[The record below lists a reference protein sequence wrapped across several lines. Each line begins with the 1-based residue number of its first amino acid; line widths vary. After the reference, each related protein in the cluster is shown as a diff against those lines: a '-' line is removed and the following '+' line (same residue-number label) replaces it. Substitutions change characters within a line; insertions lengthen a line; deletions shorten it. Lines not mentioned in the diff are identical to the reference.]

1 MKELEHPYKSEYV
14 ISKKKQIKRL
24 LLEEKNNFTNIKIAI
39 LAGSIVNE
47 VKDCLDLFLLNNGI
61 KADFYMSEYNRFY
74 EDAVFENS
82 ELEEFAP
89 DIVYIFTS
97 FRNISNDVDMSMN
110 EEEINHRLILE
121 YDKYKN
127 IWQNIS
133 DKYKSIIIQNNFEYP
148 NFRLLGNKDISD
160 SHGFSNYLMRLNE
173 KFYEYARNNSN
184 FYICD
189 LNYIAANF
197 GLNKWHSE
205 KLYALYKIP
214 CDVMAMPDI
223 AFNVANIIKS
233 IYGKNKKALALDL
246 DNTLWGGV
254 ISEDGIDGI
263 KIGPETAEGEIYL
276 SFQKYLKKIKDLGI
290 ILNVVSKNDE
300 SVALNG
306 IDNTDGVL
314 KQDDF
319 VSIKAN
325 WDTKADNINTLS
337 KELNLGA
344 DSFVFV
350 DDNPME
356 RDIVAKN
363 VKGVGIIDESLPERY
378 INTIDKSG
386 YFEITNF
393 VKEDLDKSKKY
404 KENINREKEISK
416 FVDYKDYLMSL
427 DMKAIVKPF
436 ESKYYERVSQLSNK
450 SNQFNLTTKR
460 YTIENIKSIAEN
472 DEYITLYGKLLDKFG
487 DNGIVSLAI
496 GKINDD
502 ELDLELFLMSCR
514 VLKRDMEYLM
524 LDEIVNACKKRNINR
539 IVARYLKTEK
549 NAMVKNLLSDFGF
562 DKLNEN
568 ENGDSEW
575 ELKDLVNYKAKCKC
589 IKVES

>member
-14 ISKKKQIKRL
+14 MSKKKQIKRL

>member
-1 MKELEHPYKSEYV
+1 MKELEHPYKSEYI

-39 LAGSIVNE
+39 LAGSTINE
-47 VKDCLDLFLLNNGI
+47 IKDCLDLFLLNNGI

-74 EDAVFENS
+74 EDAVFGNTK
-82 ELEEFAP
+82 LEEFAP

-97 FRNISNDVDMSMN
+97 FRNISNDVDMLMN

-133 DKYKSIIIQNNFEYP
+133 DKYKSIIIQNNLEYP
-148 NFRLLGNKDISD
+148 NFRILGNKDISD

-337 KELNLGA
+337 KQLNLGA

-363 VKGVGIIDESLPERY
+363 VKGIGIIDESLPERY
-378 INTIDKSG
+378 INAIDKSG

-427 DMKAIVKPF
+427 DMKAIVKSF
-436 ESKYYERVSQLSNK
+436 ESKYYERISQLSNK

-575 ELKDLVNYKAKCKC
+575 KLKDLVNYKAKCKC

>member
-39 LAGSIVNE
+39 LAGSTVNE

-148 NFRLLGNKDISD
+148 NFRILGNKDISD

-325 WDTKADNINTLS
+325 WDTKADNINALS

-363 VKGVGIIDESLPERY
+363 VNGVGIIDESLPERY
-378 INTIDKSG
+378 INAIDKSG